1 MTPVVPADQYR
12 VLLQDRPAPARYKVV
27 GHKREFR
34 YGPKATH
41 WQVLHRGDWYRVW
54 LSPRRLPHLYVMIHR
69 RRIPVT
75 LTRRRYL

>member
-1 MTPVVPADQYR
+1 MTPTVPADQYR
-12 VLLQDRPAPARYKVV
+12 AILADTPTEARYKVV
-27 GHKREFR
+27 GHLRHYTR
-34 YGPKATH
+34 GPKATH